1 VRIKKEWLLVIGS
14 VLVTLV
20 VALGMVRWFAP
31 QLLGIPVDLQM
42 VRVSKEVPPFF
53 DNIFRPEDFQSDN
66 FIISDPFIMRAK
78 PLLRG
83 FAEMGPNDLL
93 GFRNRSI
100 PNIADII
107 TIGDSQTYGNNV
119 YMEQNWPSSLAAVMD
134 DNLPTLYNMSV
145 GGWGAAEYFEI
156 FNKALHFEPKV
167 VVIAFYTGNDP
178 LDTFM
183 KVYGDVRWKSLR
195 LDPKLKASD
204 TPVVPEYNIWEI
216 TFEDGQSTILVP
228 NYRNISNRDHPVVRA
243 GYEIMGK
250 IAVKIGELAR
260 HRDIKLVFTVIPTK
274 ELAFKKKIEL
284 EKIKPIKDYVALVT
298 QEERNIENFGKVLNA
313 IPGAVYVDV
322 LSPLQEAVLSS
333 DSIYTSDIDGHPKA
347 AGYSVIGNTL
357 AETVQKLLPEK
368 PAGAV
373 WANISEDK
381 LGLFLVLEDKLWI
394 FETDEIAEAN
404 GWTDERIE
412 KVELIDVSSLPYG
425 GIISEVDPGRYG
437 PGVFGK

>member
-1 VRIKKEWLLVIGS
+1 
-14 VLVTLV
+14 
-20 VALGMVRWFAP
+20 MVRWFAP

-216 TFEDGQSTILVP
+216 TFEEIHDQAVAMHGYLHVRSLFTDQTDDLQPRFHIDLVK
-228 NYRNISNRDHPVVRA
+228 RFRAEKRHLFGTVV
-243 GYEIMGK
+243 
-250 IAVKIGELAR
+250 VAR
-260 HRDIKLVFTVIPTK
+260 KFEDI
-274 ELAFKKKIEL
+274 
-284 EKIKPIKDYVALVT
+284 
-298 QEERNIENFGKVLNA
+298 
-313 IPGAVYVDV
+313 DV
-322 LSPLQEAVLSS
+322 LSSS
-333 DSIYTSDIDGHPKA
+333 T
-347 AGYSVIGNTL
+347 
-357 AETVQKLLPEK
+357 
-368 PAGAV
+368 
-373 WANISEDK
+373 
-381 LGLFLVLEDKLWI
+381 
-394 FETDEIAEAN
+394 
-404 GWTDERIE
+404 
-412 KVELIDVSSLPYG
+412 
-425 GIISEVDPGRYG
+425 
-437 PGVFGK
+437 